1 MSQKKKL
8 PAASVIKQVRQEV
21 GKSKKTPEYHP
32 KSEEELELAFYQ
44 LDIDHNKWIDQDK
57 YAQSLVNLPSMCK
70 NVPAVAIQFLKKL
83 LFFLGIKFKNRNK
96 MIHNT
101 CMIKIYKFIF

>member
-32 KSEEELELAFYQ
+32 KSEEELELA
-44 LDIDHNKWIDQDK
+44 
-57 YAQSLVNLPSMCK
+57 
-70 NVPAVAIQFLKKL
+70 
-83 LFFLGIKFKNRNK
+83 LFFD
-96 MIHNT
+96 M
-101 CMIKIYKFIF
+101 C